1 MPIDIDSLTVE
12 ELERLNHQI
21 VERLKFLDTVNAH
34 EAMMRFRPGARVCF
48 ESSKHGYQAGTLVK
62 FNQKTVTVLT
72 DAGRRWTVPPQMLSL
87 LKKEDVLPNNVIDMK
102 KGKLNL

>member
-1 MPIDIDSLTVE
+1 MHIDIDALTVE

-34 EAMMRFRPGARVCF
+34 ESMMRFNPGSRVCF
-48 ESSKHGYQAGTLVK
+48 ESSKYGYQTGTLVK

-72 DAGRRWTVPPQMLSL
+72 DKGRRWNVPPQMLSPIQ
-87 LKKEDVLPNNVIDMK
+87 KEATMPDNVVDMN
-102 KGKLNL
+102 KGKLDQ